1 MKKRKNEI
9 DMCNGP
15 LFGKVLIFSLPLMLS
30 GILQLLYNAAD
41 VAVVGRFAGS
51 ESLAA
56 VGSTGSLINLMTNL
70 FIGMSVGA
78 SVVVARNLGAHNFRK
93 AHDSVHTAIAISLI
107 AGAVTLAIGLSLSK
121 VFLALMDTP
130 ADVIE
135 LATVYMRI
143 YFIGMPGLMVYNF
156 GAAIL
161 RAMGDTVRPLI
172 FLTISGIVNV
182 ALNLFFV
189 CVFHMDVAGV
199 ALATIISQYISA
211 VLVIICLLK
220 LENCCH
226 LSIKEIAF
234 HKEEVTEILKVGLP
248 AGVQSS
254 LFSVSNVLIQS
265 SINSFGSTVMAG
277 NAAASNIE
285 GFTYIAMNSV
295 YQASLTFTSQ
305 NVGAKK
311 PERISRVAVV
321 SLFIVTAVGL
331 VLGSLSYAFGETLL
345 KIYSTDAA
353 IIPYGMVR
361 LKYICLP
368 YFLCGVMEIFVGLLR
383 GMNCSTIPMI
393 VSVFGSC
400 VFRVLWVYTAFRAY
414 PTQETLYIAY
424 IISWALCS
432 AIHFIC
438 YLIIKKRITK
448 KLNAEKS
455 LEVSQ

>member
-70 FIGMSVGA
+70 FIGLSVGA

-93 AHDSVHTAIAISLI
+93 AHDAVHTAIAISLV
-107 AGAVTLAIGLSLSK
+107 AGTVTLAIGIGLSK
-121 VFLALMDTP
+121 VFLSMMDTP
-130 ADVIE
+130 ADVID

-156 GAAIL
+156 GASIL
-161 RAMGDTVRPLI
+161 RAMGDTVRPLW
-172 FLTISGIVNV
+172 FLTISGLVNV
-182 ALNLFFV
+182 LLNLLFV

-211 VLVIICLLK
+211 ILVVICLLR
-220 LENCCH
+220 LDNCCH

-234 HKEEVTEILKVGLP
+234 HKAEVSEMLKVGLP

-321 SLFIVTAVGL
+321 CLFIVTAVGL
-331 VLGSLSYAFGETLL
+331 VLGSLSCIFGETLL
-345 KIYSTDAA
+345 KIYSTDTA
-353 IIPYGMVR
+353 IIPYGMIR
-361 LKYICLP
+361 LRYICLP
-368 YFLCGVMEIFVGLLR
+368 YFLCGVMEVFVGLLR

-438 YLIIKKRITK
+438 YVIVKKRLTK
-448 KLNAEKS
+448 KLNREKL
-455 LEVSQ
+455 LET